1 VVTIY
6 DLLLTSILGVRGRI
20 ASVAYPFPFRK
31 NYKEWPSLIAKGK
44 PVSCVATLPAAAAG
58 SPNTS
63 RLQVL
68 ALFYY
73 FL

>member
-31 NYKEWPSLIAKGK
+31 NYKEWPSLIAKEK
-44 PVSCVATLPAAAAG
+44 PVSCVATLPAAAG